1 MAGAV
6 TAPADDLLARVAHL
20 EHALAAAVAARD
32 QYKALY
38 EQLREECEKLKRGL
52 VGQKAERVPQ
62 DDRQLTLALLEL
74 MLEQHGAAALVK
86 KETVRA
92 HERQKPRG
100 RPPLPDHLPR
110 VDVELIPFEVQQG
123 GLENFR
129 RIGEEV
135 SEVLERRRAS
145 SVVVRVI
152 RPKFV
157 AKDAPRQ
164 GPVQVRIGEPADLPI
179 LRGRR
184 ARAC

>member
-52 VGQKAERVPQ
+52 VGQKAERVPP

-100 RPPLPDHLPR
+100 RQPLPDHLP
-110 VDVELIPFEVQQG
+110 
-123 GLENFR
+123 
-129 RIGEEV
+129 
-135 SEVLERRRAS
+135 AS
-145 SVVVRVI
+145 PSS
-152 RPKFV
+152 
-157 AKDAPRQ
+157 
-164 GPVQVRIGEPADLPI
+164 
-179 LRGRR
+179 
-184 ARAC
+184 